1 MGLLSIIIPVLNEE
15 RLIERCLMQLAP
27 LRRSGVEVIVV
38 DGGSRDSTV
47 QRARQQGVRVASVRP
62 ERTDTRPVQGCT
74 GIDQRRK
81 PLINEASG
89 KPHLPG
95 SVDRDT
101 RDGTPEWEPTG
112 ASTGR
117 AAQMNEGA
125 RLARGDLLAFLHADT
140 LVSDAAL
147 SRLVRVSAQGT
158 HCWGRFDIRID
169 DRGWPFRM
177 IAVCMNLRSRLTG
190 VATGDQLIFVHR
202 ALFEAVGGFPSI
214 ALMEDVSLSKSLRRI
229 AAPLCCRET
238 VLTSARRWRRR
249 GTIRTVSL
257 MWWLRLR
264 YAMGADPQ
272 QLARMYRAA
281 ETDTVRGR

>member
-1 MGLLSIIIPVLNEE
+1 MSGLSIIIPVLNEE
-15 RLIERCLMQLAP
+15 RLIERCLMQLAA

-38 DGGSRDSTV
+38 DGGSHDGTV
-47 QRARQQGVRVASVRP
+47 HRARQQGVR
-62 ERTDTRPVQGCT
+62 RT
-74 GIDQRRK
+74 
-81 PLINEASG
+81 S
-89 KPHLPG
+89 
-95 SVDRDT
+95 
-101 RDGTPEWEPTG
+101 

-117 AAQMNEGA
+117 AAQMNAGA
-125 RLARGDLLAFLHADT
+125 QLARGDLLAFLHVDT
-140 LVSDAAL
+140 LASDAAL
-147 SRLVRVSAQGT
+147 SRLVQLAGQGT
-158 HCWGRFDIRID
+158 HCWGRFDICID
-169 DRGWPFRM
+169 DRGWPFRL
-177 IAVCMNLRSRLTG
+177 IAACMNLRSRLSA

-202 ALFEAVGGFPSI
+202 GLFEAVGGFPSI

-249 GTIRTVSL
+249 GTVRTIAL

-281 ETDTVRGR
+281 ETDAARRR